1 MAPVLSFRS
10 LSTSATPADARDR
23 AVCPRC
29 HTVDATPMSAV
40 VAGAA
45 WRCARCAQR
54 WDIDRLTT
62 VADYDAWVVAHLP
75 VPPLSTSPTE
85 RAARVSL

>member
-1 MAPVLSFRS
+1 
-10 LSTSATPADARDR
+10 
-23 AVCPRC
+23 
-29 HTVDATPMSAV
+29 MSAV

-75 VPPLSTSPTE
+75 VPPLSTSPSE